1 MHHIITLP
9 AGIGNNTGWSRGNS
23 RQMALNKKQQK
34 QIDAAKNKI
43 QRLQQLLNAA
53 RKQPDDPREIPKLEK
68 EIADLN
74 AEIERVRREG

>member
-1 MHHIITLP
+1 MLP
-9 AGIGNNTGWSRGNS
+9 VGNGNNTGSSRGNS

-34 QIDAAKNKI
+34 QIDAAKTKV

-74 AEIERVRREG
+74 AEMERIRREG